1 MKKIDFKKEL
11 KELYGPS
18 IKEVSEVN
26 VPVTNYLMIDGKGDP
41 NTSQEFKDAIETLY
55 PVAYA
60 IKFFFKKQKEIDYGV
75 LPLEGLWWAEDMN
88 DFVFSKKDNW
98 FWTLM
103 IAQPSF
109 VTREIFEENLEAVK
123 LKKKLPI
130 ISRLRFE
137 TYDEGRSA
145 QIMHIGSYTDE
156 GANIQKIHE
165 FIKAKGGKLV
175 GKHHEIYLSDARKAD
190 PAKMKTVLRQ
200 PFK

>member
-1 MKKIDFKKEL
+1 
-11 KELYGPS
+11 
-18 IKEVSEVN
+18 
-26 VPVTNYLMIDGKGDP
+26 
-41 NTSQEFKDAIETLY
+41 
-55 PVAYA
+55 
-60 IKFFFKKQKEIDYGV
+60 
-75 LPLEGLWWAEDMN
+75 
-88 DFVFSKKDNW
+88 
-98 FWTLM
+98 M

>member
-11 KELYGPS
+11 KEFYGPS

-41 NTSQEFKDAIETLY
+41 NTSQEFQDAIATLY

-88 DFVFSKKDNW
+88 DFVFAKKDNW

-103 IAQPSF
+103 IAQPKF

-123 LKKKLPI
+123 LKKKLPMI
-130 ISRLRFE
+130 DKLRFE
-137 TYDEGRSA
+137 AYDEGRSA
-145 QIMHIGSYTDE
+145 QIMHIGSYADE
-156 GANIQKIHE
+156 TLNIQKIHS
-165 FIKAKGGKLV
+165 FIKEKSGKLV

>member
-1 MKKIDFKKEL
+1 LKKIDFKKEL